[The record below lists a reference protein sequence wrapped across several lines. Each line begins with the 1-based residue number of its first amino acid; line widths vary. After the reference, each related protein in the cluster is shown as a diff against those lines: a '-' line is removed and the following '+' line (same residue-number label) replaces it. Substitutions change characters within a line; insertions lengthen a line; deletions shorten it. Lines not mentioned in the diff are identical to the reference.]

1 MWAQDQQSEHGS
13 DSGVPR
19 LPLGKQVSLLRIH
32 VAGVTVTL
40 VLLRGTEDWKL
51 VEVQRAWPALQGMGC
66 GPSTPGRIVSGSP
79 VAPPQGGLW
88 KHCPALGGPKLHL
101 RHLVAVVVPF
111 PRTPVDA
118 VCKAPVRAPE
128 VAAVQVGHVTALV
141 PPGSLV
147 QHCTI

>member
-1 MWAQDQQSEHGS
+1 MARPPGVGMW
-13 DSGVPR
+13 PF
-19 LPLGKQVSLLRIH
+19 
-32 VAGVTVTL
+32 
-40 VLLRGTEDWKL
+40 
-51 VEVQRAWPALQGMGC
+51 
-66 GPSTPGRIVSGSP
+66 TPGRIVSGSP
-79 VAPPQGGLW
+79 VAPPQGGFW

-128 VAAVQVGHVTALV
+128 VAAVQVGHVTAVV